1 MAFKILIAHREE
13 EMRSRIQLIKAVA
26 MVILFIAGFF
36 SAVTMC
42 LGTISIIVTADP
54 PGEVARAVLNWWFIL
69 IPLSP
74 FTVLYKTA
82 PVKKFIN
89 EIAELPFRL

>member
-1 MAFKILIAHREE
+1 MAFKILLAHREE
-13 EMRSRIQLIKAVA
+13 EMGSRIQLIKAVA

-69 IPLSP
+69 IPLSA
-74 FTVLYKTA
+74 FTALYKTA
-82 PVKKFIN
+82 TIKKFIDKV
-89 EIAELPFRL
+89 ADLSFRL